1 MATANYM
8 AGRKKYGRPQAMLLA
23 NNPGTIIDGKIVP
36 LGNEFED
43 FIILSDD
50 NRGELSFKVDRLE
63 QRERM
68 INGRM
73 RSYHIA
79 DKVSIDV
86 QWDNLPSRSYASLP
100 EFNTEGKSLLDSDTG
115 IRVFTDDGWAT
126 VDKQFFTS
134 DGGAGGVELLDWY
147 NNNQGSFWV
156 YLAYDN
162 YANFNTGIYNRL
174 AQYNEVIEVF
184 FEDFT
189 YSVVKRGSSTHDFWN
204 VSMSLEE
211 V

>member
-23 NNPGTIIDGKIVP
+23 NNPGTIIDGKITP

-50 NRGELSFKVDRLE
+50 NRGELNFKINRLE
-63 QRERM
+63 QKERM

-79 DKVSIDV
+79 DKLSVGV

-100 EFNTEGKSLLDSDTG
+100 EFSIEGKSLLNSDTG
-115 IRVFTDDGWAT
+115 IRIFTDDGWAT
-126 VDKQFFTS
+126 VDRQYFTT

-147 NNNQGSFWV
+147 NNNQGSFWL

-162 YANFNTGIYNRL
+162 YANFNTGIYSRL
-174 AQYNEVIEVF
+174 SQYNEVVEVF

-189 YSVVKRGSSTHDFWN
+189 YSVIKRGSGTHDYWN
-204 VSMSLEE
+204 VSMDLEE